1 MSPIRLM
8 SPLSLYFV
16 FIVCGGLEVF
26 APWGGVVG
34 AELVAEHGGLVDGA
48 LGVARVKVTLGPP
61 DPARMGASGWR
72 S

>member
-34 AELVAEHGGLVDGA
+34 AELVAEHGELADGA
-48 LGVARVKVTLGPP
+48 LGVVEGEGDVGLT
-61 DPARMGASGWR
+61 
-72 S
+72 

>member
-34 AELVAEHGGLVDGA
+34 AELVAEHGGLADGA
-48 LGVARVKVTLGPP
+48 FALVEGEGDVGLT
-61 DPARMGASGWR
+61 
-72 S
+72 

>member
-16 FIVCGGLEVF
+16 FIVCVGGLEVF

-34 AELVAEHGGLVDGA
+34 SELVAEHGGLVDAA
-48 LGVARVKVTLGPP
+48 LGVVEGEGYVGLT
-61 DPARMGASGWR
+61 
-72 S
+72 